1 VIAEALLIFRELLQ
15 AAYSPTVL
23 RILADAK
30 HDNTSKRSTTNTS
43 TTARNRQVHREE
55 EGVFEEEALGEAT
68 DVVTTEFS
76 GTRAAWPGSAL
87 QQERRDVCADFAAA
101 VLDALVE
108 EAAAELTTGT
118 DGRPRFRG

>member
-1 VIAEALLIFRELLQ
+1 LLIFRELLQ

-30 HDNTSKRSTTNTS
+30 HGNTSKQSTTNTS

-55 EGVFEEEALGEAT
+55 GVFEEEALGVAT

-108 EAAAELTTGT
+108 ETAAELTTGT
-118 DGRPRFRG
+118 DGRPQYRD